1 MEDADLIIA
10 VFDASRELTE
20 EDYEIINL
28 IKERKSLVLL
38 NKTDLPSKYTVDFLE
53 GLISN
58 KNVITTSITE
68 GIGVDILEKSIKDM
82 FYSGEIQSDST
93 VVVTNIRHKNQL
105 EKALINIESAL
116 EDIKL
121 QVPLDCIEV
130 DLRDCWENLGEIS
143 GDTIGEDILD
153 KIFSEFCI
161 GK

>member
-58 KNVITTSITE
+58 K
-68 GIGVDILEKSIKDM
+68 M
-82 FYSGEIQSDST
+82 
-93 VVVTNIRHKNQL
+93 
-105 EKALINIESAL
+105 
-116 EDIKL
+116 
-121 QVPLDCIEV
+121 
-130 DLRDCWENLGEIS
+130 
-143 GDTIGEDILD
+143 
-153 KIFSEFCI
+153 
-161 GK
+161 

>member
-1 MEDADLIIA
+1 
-10 VFDASRELTE
+10 
-20 EDYEIINL
+20 
-28 IKERKSLVLL
+28 
-38 NKTDLPSKYTVDFLE
+38 
-53 GLISN
+53 
-58 KNVITTSITE
+58 
-68 GIGVDILEKSIKDM
+68 M
-82 FYSGEIQSDST
+82 FYSGEIQTDST
-93 VVVTNIRHKNQL
+93 VVVTNIRQKNKL